1 MMTDFTS
8 TAVEAC
14 SFVFFI
20 FHNFPD
26 LSLALLGLCC
36 RLGFSSCGEQGLAS
50 RGGAQASPAPAP
62 PVGEHRLRGIGALSS
77 CGTWALQSPWR
88 WECQAPGLRVVVQRL
103 SCSQACGIF
112 LDQGLNLCFL
122 HRQANSLPL
131 NHQGS
136 LKPAPFFNF
145 ILIGG

>member
-26 LSLALLGLCC
+26 LSLAMLGLCC
-36 RLGFSSCGEQGLAS
+36 RLGFSSYGEQGLAS

-62 PVGEHRLRGIGALSS
+62 PVGELRLRGIGALSS
-77 CGTWALQSPWR
+77 CGTWALQSP
-88 WECQAPGLRVVVQRL
+88 
-103 SCSQACGIF
+103 
-112 LDQGLNLCFL
+112 
-122 HRQANSLPL
+122 
-131 NHQGS
+131 
-136 LKPAPFFNF
+136 
-145 ILIGG
+145 